1 MDLVFYDLVYI
12 GITEILDKC
21 NKEIKLHVSFVNRDE
36 YNFQKR
42 LMDHIIHRISS
53 SLQQTYT
60 CTILACMSKAIIN
73 LY

>member
-36 YNFQKR
+36 YNFQKS
-42 LMDHIIHRISS
+42 LWTTSFNKQFFTTNIYMYHI
-53 SLQQTYT
+53 SLHEQ
-60 CTILACMSKAIIN
+60 SHH
-73 LY
+73 